1 MFIPNSMGGQKRL
14 ARIIRRKKYKRN
26 RIRDA
31 YFSYRWRRV
40 KQGRGFMKF
49 EDFEQTRI
57 DGPFDSRG
65 AYISEWS
72 RPFGR
77 PKYIWMKKY
86 SSPGKLIDRMFEIE
100 AIIESGGIT
109 RQKRNTL
116 KKQREVIMD
125 TVELYFGD
133 TFALLENKGK
143 KLLVTRPF
151 LRRSNSPKQLGTG
164 K

>member
-1 MFIPNSMGGQKRL
+1 
-14 ARIIRRKKYKRN
+14 
-26 RIRDA
+26 
-31 YFSYRWRRV
+31 
-40 KQGRGFMKF
+40 
-49 EDFEQTRI
+49 
-57 DGPFDSRG
+57 
-65 AYISEWS
+65 
-72 RPFGR
+72 
-77 PKYIWMKKY
+77 MKKY